1 VPPATVVR
9 RRRAAVLAAAG
20 LAFVAGASLGAAGGN
35 DDAPPALAPRA
46 SAGPVEASASP
57 SPRETPAASPA
68 PVDALTLQQQVG
80 RLVVLRFN
88 GTEAPSYV
96 RKILRD
102 GWASGAI
109 LFKDNVAS
117 PQQLRALTAAL
128 EQAGKAG
135 GATPIICTDQEGGE
149 IRNVTW
155 APPGPAAAAQVP
167 GRDAKAAAVALRE
180 AGINVS
186 LAPVADVPSV
196 DGAAIGGREFSRDP
210 RQVATSTQAAVK
222 GWLAGGVKPTVKH
235 FPGLGGATVNTDSGS
250 ATIGAGAPTPDDLA
264 PFKAAIAAGVPIVMS
279 ANAVYPRLDA
289 RHIAAQSPAILTT
302 LLRRQLGFR
311 GVVMTD
317 SIEAAAVRATGQ
329 TEQIAVRSIRA
340 GNDIVLTTGQGSWIR
355 AYRSLLAEARSSKSF
370 RAVVRASAARVLALQ
385 RSLE

>member
-1 VPPATVVR
+1 MPPATVVR

-20 LAFVAGASLGAAGGN
+20 LAFVAGASLGASGGN
-35 DDAPPALAPRA
+35 DDTPPPRA
-46 SAGPVEASASP
+46 SAAPVEASASP
-57 SPRETPAASPA
+57 AARRTPAPTPA
-68 PVDALTLQQQVG
+68 PVDALSLQQQVG
-80 RLVVLRFN
+80 RLVVLRFS

-149 IRNVTW
+149 IRNVAW
-155 APPGPAAAAQVP
+155 APPGPPAAAQVP
-167 GRDAKAAAVALRE
+167 GRDAKAAAVALRG

-196 DGAAIGGREFSRDP
+196 DGAAMSGREFSRDP
-210 RQVATSTQAAVK
+210 RQVATSTQAAIK

-250 ATIGAGAPTPDDLA
+250 ATIGGGAPTADDLA

-317 SIEAAAVRATGQ
+317 SIEAAAVRATGP
-329 TEQIAVRSIRA
+329 TEEIAVRSIRA

-355 AYRSLLAEARSSKSF
+355 AYRALLAEARSSKSF